1 MITTVVPLNEICVPL
16 ANLEYIAGSDVVAVV
31 VVVVVVAGVDVVAG
45 DGAAVDED
53 EEPQCSS
60 GSAPAISAAVV
71 ENFRVMA
78 AHYRGR
84 TLSRDVH
91 GRRQW

>member
-1 MITTVVPLNEICVPL
+1 VITTVVPLNEICVPL

-31 VVVVVVAGVDVVAG
+31 VVVAAGVDVVAG